1 MVSPEEPSRGSR
13 PVGAVAVAFPVPAR
27 SQRSWVPPRLRDHG
41 DLRGLT
47 LGPSP
52 GLGESGN
59 PATFRVST
67 TP

>member
-1 MVSPEEPSRGSR
+1 MASPLQQERVIR
-13 PVGAVAVAFPVPAR
+13 PVERMAVAPSAAPR
-27 SQRSWVPPRLRDHG
+27 KLRTWSPPRLRHHG

-59 PATFRVST
+59 PAVFRVDT